1 MSSALASA
9 TCYSILALEGLTEL
23 LPELRDDVSMEA
35 GASFDTLALSLLDG
49 HNDPVRLDRT
59 AKRLWR
65 RVLGDGPA
73 ANPDDEPSQPGWASL
88 RIKLD
93 RCIHRAKGSLAQSL
107 ANQGLRASDDA
118 VPTSTSGSVR
128 TLTPTEESD
137 MDARWLA
144 AGRRQPGE
152 MFAPS
157 AQFLALMAKYLWP
170 VGRADTTEGLVLR
183 PTSFEWPARE
193 QIPIE
198 HVATRKGV
206 HFRKAGSAGVAPAS
220 AYAVVERFECKLL
233 AAEMTLCGRE
243 APASYTCEVAG
254 SRVALSERAVAQTS
268 ELVRTLLSTAATH
281 ADALPIMLSA
291 VHRLDEDVRDYVRQK
306 MSPGAALM
314 AAWPTLRAQIVQVDR
329 EGQRAVLAS
338 PAASVPASALEQL
351 LTTMA
356 ASAAAAADKPSAGSP
371 AALLA
376 SLLSSVPAVTK
387 QRSGKARASDSASP
401 LSGAVR
407 SQLNNFFQQVAK
419 GAKPAKAA
427 PAAPKSDPTLSAL
440 LALIK
445 GKGAASS
452 GGDEVCK
459 NFAST
464 GKCKFGAKCRYSH

>member
-23 LPELRDDVSMEA
+23 LPELRDDVSMEN

-49 HNDPVRLDRT
+49 HNDPVRVDRT

-65 RVLGDGPA
+65 RVLGDAPPA
-73 ANPDDEPSQPGWASL
+73 DPDEEPSQAGWASL

-107 ANQGLRASDDA
+107 ANQGHRTSDDA
-118 VPTSTSGSVR
+118 IPTSASGSVR
-128 TLTPTEESD
+128 TLTPTEEGD

-157 AQFLALMAKYLWP
+157 ASFLASMAKFLWP
-170 VGRADTTEGLVLR
+170 VGRADTTEGLVVR

-206 HFRKAGSAGVAPAS
+206 HFRKAGSAGVIPAS
-220 AYAVVERFECKLL
+220 AYGVVERYECKLL

-243 APASYTCEVAG
+243 APAGYTCESAG
-254 SRVALSERAVAQTS
+254 NRVPLSERAVAQTS
-268 ELVRTLLSTAATH
+268 ELVRTLLSTASTH
-281 ADALPIMLSA
+281 ADALAIMLSA

-329 EGQRAVLAS
+329 EGQRSVLAS
-338 PAASVPASALEQL
+338 PAASVAASPLEQL
-351 LTTMA
+351 LSTMA
-356 ASAAAAADKPSAGSP
+356 ASAVAADKSPSGTP

-387 QRSGKARASDSASP
+387 QRSGKARATDSASP

-419 GAKPAKAA
+419 GAKPAKTA
-427 PAAPKSDPTLSAL
+427 PAAPKSDPTLTAL
-440 LALIK
+440 LALLK

-459 NFAST
+459 NFAAT
-464 GKCKFGAKCRYSH
+464 GKCKFGGKCRYTH

>member
-9 TCYSILALEGLTEL
+9 TCLSILALEGLAEL
-23 LPELRDDVSMEA
+23 LPALRDDASVEA
-35 GASFDTLALSLLDG
+35 GATFDTLALSLLDG
-49 HNDPVRLDRT
+49 HSDPVRLDRT

-65 RVLGDGPA
+65 RLLGDAPSA
-73 ANPDDEPSQPGWASL
+73 DPDEAPSQPGWESL
-88 RIKLD
+88 RMKLD

-107 ANQGLRASDDA
+107 ASQGLRASDDA
-118 VPTSTSGSVR
+118 TLTPASGLVR
-128 TLTPTEESD
+128 TLTSTEEGD

-157 AQFLALMAKYLWP
+157 AQFLAAMAKYLWP

-183 PTSFEWPARE
+183 PASFEWPARE

-206 HFRKAGSAGVAPAS
+206 HFRKAGTAGVAPAS

-233 AAEMTLCGRE
+233 AAEMVLVGRD
-243 APASYTCEVAG
+243 APAGYTCEDAG
-254 SRVALSERAVAQTS
+254 SRVPLSERAVAQTS

-306 MSPGAALM
+306 MSPGAALV

-338 PAASVPASALEQL
+338 PAASVSTSSLEQML
-351 LTTMA
+351 ASMA
-356 ASAAAAADKPSAGSP
+356 ASAAAAEKPAASSP

-387 QRSGKARASDSASP
+387 QRSGKSRASDSASP

-407 SQLNNFFQQVAK
+407 SQLNNFFQQVTK

-427 PAAPKSDPTLSAL
+427 PVAPKSDPTLSAL
-440 LALIK
+440 LALLK
-445 GKGAASS
+445 GKGAASG

-464 GKCKFGAKCRYSH
+464 GKCKFGAKCRYTH

>member
-23 LPELRDDVSMEA
+23 LPELRDDVSMET

-73 ANPDDEPSQPGWASL
+73 AHPDDEPSQAGWASL

-170 VGRADTTEGLVLR
+170 VGRADTTEDARGCADLAQDLLAGLVGRVPTARRQVIIDGHQHGVQLHDGVLIDTYVLGNGDRLPLGLIVLSINHVHCRTAPRFDVIECER
-183 PTSFEWPARE
+183 PVAEEPEHWVREVTQHVCVVDVFDDEAKAFFEALSAARARRVSL
-193 QIPIE
+193 
-198 HVATRKGV
+198 VAATCSRDGGD
-206 HFRKAGSAGVAPAS
+206 AGHWVAGCIDC
-220 AYAVVERFECKLL
+220 AVVD
-233 AAEMTLCGRE
+233 AHE
-243 APASYTCEVAG
+243 A
-254 SRVALSERAVAQTS
+254 
-268 ELVRTLLSTAATH
+268 
-281 ADALPIMLSA
+281 
-291 VHRLDEDVRDYVRQK
+291 
-306 MSPGAALM
+306 
-314 AAWPTLRAQIVQVDR
+314 
-329 EGQRAVLAS
+329 
-338 PAASVPASALEQL
+338 
-351 LTTMA
+351 
-356 ASAAAAADKPSAGSP
+356 
-371 AALLA
+371 
-376 SLLSSVPAVTK
+376 
-387 QRSGKARASDSASP
+387 
-401 LSGAVR
+401 
-407 SQLNNFFQQVAK
+407 
-419 GAKPAKAA
+419 
-427 PAAPKSDPTLSAL
+427 
-440 LALIK
+440 
-445 GKGAASS
+445 
-452 GGDEVCK
+452 VCQ
-459 NFAST
+459 
-464 GKCKFGAKCRYSH
+464 